1 VPKKKSSTQA
11 VQPQSAATA
20 PFAMFPAVA
29 RVAADPSPPP
39 PFAPTAG
46 RTKRK
51 SYIAAQAAIKNFG
64 EILEA
69 KDVDEDDIVV
79 CEPDNDTS
87 YRARLDRR
95 RERGQPCGQCV
106 RCLRPSC
113 GSCAPCQRAPGG
125 LSATVACVMRK
136 CLRPVRAKTRKLW
149 SLAAPAAILSE
160 ENKKIEFKT
169 RDELMAFLNRGGGGG
184 ASSTQTAAQAG
195 PNASISLGSAFSNT
209 RGIASSAPN
218 NKGGNH
224 TFPHSSAKSQCRP
237 PNDTSS
243 NTVNRKPVD
252 IFTVGSRSSELNHH
266 TLPNATNNV
275 RKVGGGA
282 TGMSRP
288 PAAFAAPRLSGLGLN
303 TFPCTVCRLRFRTR
317 LEMIGHRS
325 VYHNPAAAGVGPN
338 SAGGAGQ
345 RRPSEAV
352 TSPPKRQRTKSAAEE
367 EEEDVFQRDLQAA
380 LRQSRREMKQAA
392 ANSESAVDQDPI
404 CLD

>member
-1 VPKKKSSTQA
+1 MPKKKSSTQA
-11 VQPQSAATA
+11 VQPQTA
-20 PFAMFPAVA
+20 RLEMSPAVA
-29 RVAADPSPPP
+29 RATADPSPNLSTS

-69 KDVDEDDIVV
+69 KDVDEDDVVV

-95 RERGQPCGQCV
+95 REGRGEPCGLCV

-113 GSCAPCQRAPGG
+113 GSCPPCQRNPGS
-125 LSATVACVMRK
+125 LSASVACVMRK
-136 CLRPVRAKTRKLW
+136 CLRPLRAKTRKLW

-169 RDELMAFLNRGGGGG
+169 RDELMTFLNRGGGGG
-184 ASSTQTAAQAG
+184 VSSAQTVAQAG
-195 PNASISLGSAFSNT
+195 PNASISIGNQFSNT
-209 RGIASSAPN
+209 RGIASSAPH
-218 NKGGNH
+218 NKVGNL
-224 TFPHSSAKSQCRP
+224 TFPHASVKSQGRP
-237 PNDTSS
+237 PNDT
-243 NTVNRKPVD
+243 NTVHRKPVD
-252 IFTVGSRSSELNHH
+252 IFTVGSRSSELNH
-266 TLPNATNNV
+266 TLPSATNNV

-288 PAAFAAPRLSGLGLN
+288 PAAFAAPRLSVPGLN

-325 VYHNPAAAGVGPN
+325 MYHHPSAAGVGPN
-338 SAGGAGQ
+338 SVGGAGQ

-352 TSPPKRQRTKSAAEE
+352 TSPPKRQRTKSAAED

-380 LRQSRREMKQAA
+380 LRQSRREMKLAA
-392 ANSESAVDQDPI
+392 ATSSDSAVDQDPI

>member
-1 VPKKKSSTQA
+1 MA
-11 VQPQSAATA
+11 G
-20 PFAMFPAVA
+20 
-29 RVAADPSPPP
+29 VAADLSPPPP
-39 PFAPTAG
+39 PFAAAAG

-69 KDVDEDDIVV
+69 KGIDEDDVVV

-95 RERGQPCGQCV
+95 RGERGEPCGQCV

-113 GSCAPCQRAPGG
+113 GSCPPCQRNPGS

-149 SLAAPAAILSE
+149 SLAAPAAVSSSE

-169 RDELMAFLNRGGGGG
+169 RDELMAFLNRGGDGCV
-184 ASSTQTAAQAG
+184 SSAQTAAQAG
-195 PNASISLGSAFSNT
+195 PNASVSIGNAFSNA

-218 NKGGNH
+218 NKGGNL
-224 TFPHSSAKSQCRP
+224 TFPHTNPS
-237 PNDTSS
+237 
-243 NTVNRKPVD
+243 TVNRKPVD
-252 IFTVGSRSSELNHH
+252 VFTVAPRPSELNH

-275 RKVGGGA
+275 RKVGGA

-288 PAAFAAPRLSGLGLN
+288 PAAFAAPRLTGLGLN

-325 VYHNPAAAGVGPN
+325 VYHNTSAAGVGPN
-338 SAGGAGQ
+338 SVSGAGQ

-380 LRQSRREMKQAA
+380 LRQSRRDMKLAA
-392 ANSESAVDQDPI
+392 ATNSDSAVDQDPI

>member
-1 VPKKKSSTQA
+1 
-11 VQPQSAATA
+11 
-20 PFAMFPAVA
+20 VA
-29 RVAADPSPPP
+29 RVAADPDPSP
-39 PFAPTAG
+39 PFAPAAG

-69 KDVDEDDIVV
+69 KDVDEDDVVV

-95 RERGQPCGQCV
+95 RERGEPCGLCV

-113 GSCAPCQRAPGG
+113 GSCPPCQRNPGS
-125 LSATVACVMRK
+125 LSTTAVACVMRK

-149 SLAAPAAILSE
+149 SLAAPAGILSE
-160 ENKKIEFKT
+160 ENKRIEFKT

-184 ASSTQTAAQAG
+184 VSSAQTAAQAG
-195 PNASISLGSAFSNT
+195 PNASVSLGNAYSNT
-209 RGIASSAPN
+209 LGIASSAPS
-218 NKGGNH
+218 NKGGNL
-224 TFPHSSAKSQCRP
+224 TFPHASVKSQCRP
-237 PNDTSS
+237 PNDANSS
-243 NTVNRKPVD
+243 TVNRKAVD
-252 IFTVGSRSSELNHH
+252 IFTVGPRSSELNT
-266 TLPNATNNV
+266 TLPSATNNV

-282 TGMSRP
+282 MGMSRP
-288 PAAFAAPRLSGLGLN
+288 PVAFAAPRLSGPGLN

-325 VYHNPAAAGVGPN
+325 MYHPSAAGVGPN
-338 SAGGAGQ
+338 SAGQ

-392 ANSESAVDQDPI
+392 ATTNSDSAVDQDPI

>member
-1 VPKKKSSTQA
+1 MS
-11 VQPQSAATA
+11 
-20 PFAMFPAVA
+20 PAVA

-39 PFAPTAG
+39 PFAPAAG

-69 KDVDEDDIVV
+69 KDLDEDDVVV

-95 RERGQPCGQCV
+95 REGRGEPCGLCV

-113 GSCAPCQRAPGG
+113 GSCPACQRAPGS

-149 SLAAPAAILSE
+149 SLAAPAAVSSSE

-169 RDELMAFLNRGGGGG
+169 RDELMAFLNRG

-195 PNASISLGSAFSNT
+195 PNASVFLGNAFSNA
-209 RGIASSAPN
+209 RGIASSAPS
-218 NKGGNH
+218 NKGGTGNH
-224 TFPHSSAKSQCRP
+224 TFPHASVKSQCRP
-237 PNDTSS
+237 PNDTNSS
-243 NTVNRKPVD
+243 TINRKPVD
-252 IFTVGSRSSELNHH
+252 IFTVGSRSLELNQP
-266 TLPNATNNV
+266 LPSATNNV

-288 PAAFAAPRLSGLGLN
+288 PAAFAGPRLSVPGLN

-325 VYHNPAAAGVGPN
+325 VYHPSAAGVG
-338 SAGGAGQ
+338 SHSVGGAGQ

-392 ANSESAVDQDPI
+392 ATNSDSAVDQDPI

>member
-1 VPKKKSSTQA
+1 MSPL
-11 VQPQSAATA
+11 
-20 PFAMFPAVA
+20 VA
-29 RVAADPSPPP
+29 QVAADPSPPP

-69 KDVDEDDIVV
+69 KDVDEDDVVV
-79 CEPDNDTS
+79 CELDNDTS

-95 RERGQPCGQCV
+95 REGRGEPCGLCV

-113 GSCAPCQRAPGG
+113 GSCPPCQRAPGS
-125 LSATVACVMRK
+125 LSTTAVACVMRK

-149 SLAAPAAILSE
+149 SLAAPAAISSE

-169 RDELMAFLNRGGGGG
+169 RDQLMAFLNRGGSGGV
-184 ASSTQTAAQAG
+184 SSAQTAAQAS
-195 PNASISLGSAFSNT
+195 PNASISQGHAFSNT

-224 TFPHSSAKSQCRP
+224 TFLHASMKSQCRP
-237 PNDTSS
+237 PNDANSS
-243 NTVNRKPVD
+243 TVNRKAVD
-252 IFTVGSRSSELNHH
+252 IFTVGPRSSELNP
-266 TLPNATNNV
+266 TLPSATNNV
-275 RKVGGGA
+275 RKVGEA
-282 TGMSRP
+282 AGMSRP
-288 PAAFAAPRLSGLGLN
+288 PAAFAAPRLTGLGLN

-325 VYHNPAAAGVGPN
+325 VYHHPAAAGVGPN

-352 TSPPKRQRTKSAAEE
+352 TSPPKRQRTKSAADE

-392 ANSESAVDQDPI
+392 AATNSDSAVGQDPI